1 VVPSALATSDFT
13 VFTRP
18 DGQKHSAYKGHP
30 LYFFAGDAAAGDTKG
45 RGVNNAWDTVDPRN
59 IP

>member
-1 VVPSALATSDFT
+1 MPSALQASDFT

-18 DGQKHSAYKGHP
+18 DGLQQTAYKGHP
-30 LYFFAGDAAAGDTKG
+30 LYFFASDAAAGDTKG
-45 RGVNNAWDTVDPRN
+45 RGVNNRNTLDPRN